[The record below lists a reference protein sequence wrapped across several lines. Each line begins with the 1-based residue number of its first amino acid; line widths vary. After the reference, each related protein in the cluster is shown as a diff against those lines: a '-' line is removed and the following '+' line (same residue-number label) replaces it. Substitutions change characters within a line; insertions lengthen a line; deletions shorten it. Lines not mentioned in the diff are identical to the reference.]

1 MTLCDFIYELTE
13 HLHAV
18 DRSQL
23 VCIITLSLL
32 LAVLCDCAC
41 MCACVGACGGGMRGD
56 CALLSF
62 AFHNVIRY
70 PCVVRECSWAD
81 ELL

>member
-1 MTLCDFIYELTE
+1 MTFCDFIYELTE

-32 LAVLCDCAC
+32 LAVLCG
-41 MCACVGACGGGMRGD
+41 CACVCAC
-56 CALLSF
+56 
-62 AFHNVIRY
+62 
-70 PCVVRECSWAD
+70 VRVEG
-81 ELL
+81 E

>member
-32 LAVLCDCAC
+32 LAVRCGCAC
-41 MCACVGACGGGMRGD
+41 MCACVRVEGESGGIVLFFHLHFIM
-56 CALLSF
+56 LSDI
-62 AFHNVIRY
+62 HV
-70 PCVVRECSWAD
+70 W
-81 ELL
+81 